1 MDNTAP
7 AQVLEMRLIQYRR
20 AGQICAALVRDVET
34 VQMLGIQDGTYGLAQ
49 RAVQEDRPLRDIVE
63 SVKANESVSYQSL
76 IDAGALL
83 PPIMHPDPAHCRNF
97 VTAVSARKYA
107 SATSRR
113 HLRE

>member
-49 RAVQEDRPLRDIVE
+49 RAVQEDRLGTSTLSFADGIRTVENDEFEISASSFGRPLR
-63 SVKANESVSYQSL
+63 NSL
-76 IDAGALL
+76 
-83 PPIMHPDPAHCRNF
+83 HFVPDEGH
-97 VTAVSARKYA
+97 VAV
-107 SATSRR
+107 
-113 HLRE
+113 HQI